1 MKSYTEW
8 KSFIIHECRFF
19 PPFVEGY
26 LPARYVLTLL
36 LFWAMS
42 LEFAHRVCLSVTI
55 VAMVNHTA
63 FIQGND
69 SQVDDSCPEPW
80 IGNTTTPDP
89 PGEYIWS
96 PSIQGLIL
104 GAYFYGFV
112 CTQLVGGRLAEVAGG
127 KWPLGLSI
135 LFGSLLTFLTPI
147 AADIGVVAI
156 VLVRVAMGLIHGVCL
171 PTAFAMFAHWAPVE
185 ERSTLLALCIM
196 GDHVGTVLS
205 MPLAGYL
212 CENGFAGGW
221 PSVFYVLGIL
231 GCIWFIFWCCLAY
244 SKPADHPRVSKEEV
258 DYILKGQIQIGEY
271 QKLPVP
277 WKQILCSPPVW
288 SIAIVTF
295 CAAWGHTTLLT
306 KLPTYLELVLHVPI
320 QKNGVVNSLIYV
332 CICITLFLSGFASD
346 YLRSK
351 KNFNPTT
358 VRKGFQLIAMMGPAI
373 TTALIPVVGCD
384 KNSAIALLT
393 LAMAFLG
400 FCGGGHVSIAVE
412 MAPHYAVLPLLS
424 KLCLKEL
431 ATCNILNI
439 VDDCEYPNEILIG
452 AGCNWKTHD
461 RWPSNGL
468 EEGVFEEV
476 AKNDQ
481 GQVLYLSHREV
492 IKENSTTKLRPV
504 TILRPKFAYNCRSE
518 QIDRKHGNLNYDEM
532 FEDERLLIKM
542 VQKDCFVDEK
552 DEKLKPLGVVKDES
566 GILRLKTKFTFC
578 EDTEEFKMSAILPSN
593 HEVVKRL
600 VRYYHKKNAHA
611 GTEVLINI
619 LRERFWILNVCK
631 TVRSLINHCTVC
643 RRFSAK
649 KPRNLYCTSSR
660 RYTTRSS
667 YIFLTEK
674 VGYETR
680 KYFASDDVREPQIQK
695 SRAGRTIKHAS
706 IEQWRLVFYIS
717 SGFYMFGGIIF
728 VLWASAE
735 RQSWAYHPTMPNL
748 LKIHSTGKE
757 SELFI
762 NKVDFERSFT
772 YGTIS

>member
-1 MKSYTEW
+1 MK
-8 KSFIIHECRFF
+8 KA
-19 PPFVEGY
+19 EGNIQEKYEPGPCCY

-42 LEFAHRVCLSVTI
+42 LEFAHRVCMSVTI
-55 VAMVNHTA
+55 VAMVNHTT

-69 SQVDDSCPEPW
+69 SQVEDKSCPEPW

-147 AADIGVVAI
+147 AADLGVAAI

-244 SKPADHPRVSKEEV
+244 SKPADHPRISKGEI
-258 DYILKGQIQIGEY
+258 DYILKGQIQIGVY

-384 KNSAIALLT
+384 KNSVIALLT

-412 MAPHYAVLPLLS
+412 MAPHYTATIFGLVSGIGCTAGIFSPLL
-424 KLCLKEL
+424 
-431 ATCNILNI
+431 
-439 VDDCEYPNEILIG
+439 
-452 AGCNWKTHD
+452 AG
-461 RWPSNGL
+461 
-468 EEGVFEEV
+468 
-476 AKNDQ
+476 
-481 GQVLYLSHREV
+481 
-492 IKENSTTKLRPV
+492 
-504 TILRPKFAYNCRSE
+504 
-518 QIDRKHGNLNYDEM
+518 
-532 FEDERLLIKM
+532 LLL
-542 VQKDCFVDEK
+542 D
-552 DEKLKPLGVVKDES
+552 
-566 GILRLKTKFTFC
+566 
-578 EDTEEFKMSAILPSN
+578 
-593 HEVVKRL
+593 
-600 VRYYHKKNAHA
+600 NA
-611 GTEVLINI
+611 
-619 LRERFWILNVCK
+619 
-631 TVRSLINHCTVC
+631 
-643 RRFSAK
+643 
-649 KPRNLYCTSSR
+649 
-660 RYTTRSS
+660 
-667 YIFLTEK
+667 
-674 VGYETR
+674 
-680 KYFASDDVREPQIQK
+680 
-695 SRAGRTIKHAS
+695 HAS

-735 RQSWAYHPTMPNL
+735 RQSWAYRPTMPDL
-748 LKIHSTGKE
+748 LKIHNTGKE
-757 SELFI
+757 SDLFI

-772 YGTIS
+772 YGTIG